1 MKRKKKQ
8 QITTYEDEE
17 VRSQRIARLRS
28 ELKALEEE
36 LTDKKTNKR
45 IISDYE
51 DDRANHLC
59 AKLVKEQGIVFDKEI
74 RKQVVAELVEEF
86 SYLRRK

>member
-1 MKRKKKQ
+1 M
-8 QITTYEDEE
+8 
-17 VRSQRIARLRS
+17 
-28 ELKALEEE
+28 
-36 LTDKKTNKR
+36 DKKTNKR